1 MFDDGLEC
9 PVRLTPAPERFV
21 FSLGIRLLLMGVA
34 GCILSRLVFWLVKTG
49 AAGSCVKDLAE
60 SRSERE
66 LAVKERSK
74 AGPGLIVDRLGRF
87 VT

>member
-1 MFDDGLEC
+1 
-9 PVRLTPAPERFV
+9 
-21 FSLGIRLLLMGVA
+21 MGVA
-34 GCILSRLVFWLVKTG
+34 RCILSRLVLWLVKTG
-49 AAGSCVKDLAE
+49 AAGSCIKDLAE

-74 AGPGLIVDRLGRF
+74 VDPGLDVDRLGRF

>member
-1 MFDDGLEC
+1 M
-9 PVRLTPAPERFV
+9 
-21 FSLGIRLLLMGVA
+21 FSLGIRLLSMGVA
-34 GCILSRLVFWLVKTG
+34 GCILSRVFFWLVKTG

-74 AGPGLIVDRLGRF
+74 TGPGLIVDRLGRF

>member
-1 MFDDGLEC
+1 M
-9 PVRLTPAPERFV
+9 
-21 FSLGIRLLLMGVA
+21 FSLGIRLLLMEIA
-34 GCILSRLVFWLVKTG
+34 GRILSRVFFWLVKTG

-60 SRSERE
+60 SRSGRE